1 MIHNT
6 PIRFALTLIC
16 AALTFHAARAQSPEP
31 WSTYRG
37 NAQRTAS
44 DGQAGPAAPRV
55 LWTLK
60 SKDHF
65 IASPVPHGDR
75 LYVSGLGPFNVG
87 NFACLSID
95 PGAKSRMLWSKTT
108 PYLKLPT
115 VS

>member
-1 MIHNT
+1 MCAMIRVSLLFTALAGLISNT
-6 PIRFALTLIC
+6 FAQD
-16 AALTFHAARAQSPEP
+16 AAP
-31 WSTYRG
+31 WTTSRG

-44 DGQAGPAAPRV
+44 DGIAGPAAPKV